1 VVGGQ
6 IELAPSPKLVVTI
19 LGDVGGWGTGSQLE
33 YEVVGLLGYRIKPKW
48 IVQAGYRYLFVDYRS
63 GGSIVNLFTSGAVVG
78 VTINLK

>member
-1 VVGGQ
+1 
-6 IELAPSPKLVVTI
+6 
-19 LGDVGGWGTGSQLE
+19 
-33 YEVVGLLGYRIKPKW
+33 VVGLLGYRIKPKW